1 MNALVGSTLSDYF
14 STVRCLC
21 ERSFLRTLQGGC
33 QVPIGATTTLTEVE
47 GGNQLLLKING
58 IVLGLDGQ
66 KWVEGNGKYSKR
78 RRSNVAVIIVKIVF
92 YKFIPLLLSSLKS

>member
-66 KWVEGNGKYSKR
+66 KWAEGNGKYSSEGAAR
-78 RRSNVAVIIVKIVF
+78 EWSTVVIVIVI
-92 YKFIPLLLSSLKS
+92 FIS